1 MSLPGEHQLFKVTGT
16 YQNTL
21 ETPYIDF
28 ITVNQDSTATDN
40 GIPFYDFVKDDKTYE
55 IYVAT
60 SGVSLQEIKNKS
72 QSKAP
77 IVLRYQENN
86 NNRMLI
92 FRIITY
98 SNTGISQFDSSFSLT
113 PEETENQ
120 MTSGLYP
127 IIVKI

>member
-1 MSLPGEHQLFKVTGT
+1 M
-16 YQNTL
+16 
-21 ETPYIDF
+21 
-28 ITVNQDSTATDN
+28 
-40 GIPFYDFVKDDKTYE
+40 
-55 IYVAT
+55 AT